1 MTKKDITTKLIHI
14 WKEEYEAGTSLRK
27 IGEKHGVSK
36 ATVGK
41 HLTGVI
47 TFREKAPHKKYA
59 DEWYELYLSGWSKS
73 AIAKKYNVSAV
84 SVGKILRTEKGVEM
98 QGRKK
103 ELMHLLPTFKSLY
116 EEGHDLTYISD
127 KTSVSRQCIL
137 DYLND
142 AGVEIRSYSE
152 TSRKYEVDEEFFEEI
167 DSAYK
172 AYILGLVFSSGNLLE
187 HYKSYSLSMVVK
199 KDRVSIL
206 EEIFQALTNKK
217 TEELLYVAEDNCY
230 KDRIC
235 SFKLYN
241 SLKELGLNFRS
252 KMTFP
257 TLKDEYLEHFLKGYL
272 KGSSSFASKRGYLT
286 INSEPLFYESLMDS
300 ISSTIDIDKK
310 YLRKHKHSTASITV
324 YQKDAV
330 EKIKKFISI
339 D

>member
-1 MTKKDITTKLIHI
+1 MTKKDITTELIYI
-14 WKEEYEAGTSLRK
+14 WKEEYEAGASFRK

-41 HLTGVI
+41 HLTGVV

-116 EEGHDLTYISD
+116 QEGYDLTYISD
-127 KTSVSRQCIL
+127 KTGVSRQTIL
-137 DYLND
+137 NYLND

-152 TSRKYEVDEEFFEEI
+152 SSRKYEVDEEFFEEI

-206 EEIFQALTNKK
+206 EEVFQALTNKK
-217 TEELLYVAEDNCY
+217 TEELLYVSADNCY

-235 SFKLYN
+235 SLKLYN
-241 SLKELGLNFRS
+241 SLKKLGLNFRS
-252 KMTFP
+252 DMTFP
-257 TLKDEYLEHFLKGYL
+257 ALEEKYLEHFLKGYL

-286 INSEPLFYESLMDS
+286 INSEPLFYESLVNS
-300 ISSTIDIDKK
+300 ISSIIDIDKK
-310 YLRKHKHSTASITV
+310 YLRKHKYSTASITV
-324 YQKDAV
+324 YQKESV
-330 EKIKKFISI
+330 EKIKNFINS
-339 D
+339 

>member
-1 MTKKDITTKLIHI
+1 MTKKDITTELIYI
-14 WKEEYEAGTSLRK
+14 WKEEYEAGASFRK

-41 HLTGVI
+41 HLTGVV

-116 EEGHDLTYISD
+116 EEGYDLTYISD
-127 KTSVSRQCIL
+127 KTGVSRQAIL
-137 DYLND
+137 NYLND

-152 TSRKYEVDEEFFEEI
+152 SSRKYEVDEEFFEKI
-167 DSAYK
+167 DSTYK

-187 HYKSYSLSMVVK
+187 HYNSYSLSMVVK

-217 TEELLYVAEDNCY
+217 TEELLYVSADNCY

-235 SFKLYN
+235 SLKLYN
-241 SLKELGLNFRS
+241 SLKKLGLNFRS
-252 KMTFP
+252 DMTFP
-257 TLKDEYLEHFLKGYL
+257 PLEEEFLVPFLKGYL
-272 KGSSSFASKRGYLT
+272 KGASSFASKRGYLT
-286 INSEPLFYESLMDS
+286 INSEPLFYESLVDS
-300 ISSTIDIDKK
+300 ISSIIDIDKK
-310 YLRKHKHSTASITV
+310 YLRKHKYSTASITV
-324 YQKDAV
+324 YQKESV
-330 EKIKKFISI
+330 EKIKNFINS
-339 D
+339 